1 VNTKVGRLR
10 DLRPVTGADLPRF
23 AGRVPETRLRPTDLA
38 ERVLAPDLA
47 RGVMLLFIALANS
60 HYFVQGPRYLA
71 GFPLDGSGLDATVAG
86 VITTLVDGRA
96 FPLFSVLFGYGVV
109 QLVRRHQEAGTPWRA
124 VSRLVRRR
132 SMWMI
137 VIGFLH
143 CVLLYVGDIVAA
155 YGLLAILLVAA
166 VRWREWVLLTLAG
179 LVFVVLSLP
188 GAADASLREGP
199 DPTMMPPDPV
209 TALVERATAWP
220 VLVPMEAVGL
230 LVPFLL
236 GIVAARR
243 RLLEEPARHRVM
255 LSVVAIVG
263 IGAAVAGGL
272 PLGLT
277 VAGLLPAG
285 ADLGLLVTL
294 HDATGYLGGP
304 GYAAALAMLAARI
317 GQRRGPVTRAVTAVG
332 QRSLTCYL
340 SQSVV
345 WTLVFAPY
353 ALDLSDDLG
362 AATTAALAIA
372 TWLATVGVAELMRRR
387 GVRGPAEV
395 LLRRLAYR

>member
-1 VNTKVGRLR
+1 
-10 DLRPVTGADLPRF
+10 VTTADHAGFP
-23 AGRVPETRLRPTDLA
+23 GRVPETRLRPTGLA

-47 RGVMLLFIALANS
+47 RGVMLLFIAVANS
-60 HYFVQGPRYLA
+60 HYFVRGERYLL
-71 GFPLDGSGLDATVAG
+71 GFPLDGSALDAAISG
-86 VITTLVDGRA
+86 AITTLVDGRA

-109 QLVRRHQEAGTPWRA
+109 QLARRQQDAGTAWRA

-132 SMWMI
+132 SLWMI

-155 YGLLAILLVAA
+155 YGLLALILVGA
-166 VRWREWVLLTLAG
+166 VRWKEWVLLTLAG
-179 LVFVVLSLP
+179 LIFVMLSLQ
-188 GAADASLREGP
+188 GNADASLREGP
-199 DPTMMPPDPV
+199 DPTLLPPDPL
-209 TALVERATAWP
+209 TAIVERAAAWP
-220 VLVPMEAVGL
+220 ALVPMVAVGL
-230 LVPFLL
+230 LMPFLL

-243 RLLEEPARHRVM
+243 RLLEEPARHRV
-255 LSVVAIVG
+255 LLGVVAVVG

-277 VAGLLPAG
+277 ASGVVPAG
-285 ADLGLLVTL
+285 ADLGLLVTV

-304 GYAAALAMLAARI
+304 GYAAALALVAARI
-317 GQRRGPVTRAVTAVG
+317 GERRGPITRAVTAVG

-362 AATTAALAIA
+362 VASTAALAVA
-372 TWLATVGVAELMRRR
+372 TWLATVGVAELMRRK
-387 GVRGPAEV
+387 GWRGPAEV
-395 LLRRLAYR
+395 LLRRLTYGTGQRILRPISVQP

>member
-1 VNTKVGRLR
+1 
-10 DLRPVTGADLPRF
+10 
-23 AGRVPETRLRPTDLA
+23 VPQIRLRPTGLA

-47 RGVMLLFIALANS
+47 RGVMLLFIAVANS
-60 HYFVQGPRYLA
+60 HYFVRGSHYLA
-71 GFPLDGSGLDATVAG
+71 GFPMDGSALDSAVAG
-86 VITTLVDGRA
+86 AVVTLVDGRA

-109 QLVRRHQEAGTPWRA
+109 QLVRRQQGAGTPWRT

-132 SMWMI
+132 SLWMI

-155 YGLLAILLVAA
+155 YGLLALLLVAA
-166 VRWREWVLLTLAG
+166 VRWKEWVLLTLAG
-179 LVFVVLSLP
+179 LIFVVLSLP
-188 GAADASLREGP
+188 GEADASLAEGP
-199 DPTMMPPDPV
+199 DPTMMPPDPI
-209 TALVERATAWP
+209 TAFVERAAAWP

-243 RLLEEPARHRVM
+243 RLLEEPDRHRV
-255 LSVVAIVG
+255 LLGVVAAVG
-263 IGAAVAGGL
+263 IGAAIVGGL

-277 VAGLLPAG
+277 AAGVLPAG
-285 ADLGLLVTL
+285 ADPGLLVSL
-294 HDATGYLGGP
+294 HDSTGYLGGP
-304 GYAAALAMLAARI
+304 GYAAALGLLAARI
-317 GQRRGPVTRAVTAVG
+317 GERRRPVTRAVTAVG

-362 AATTAALAIA
+362 VTSTAALAIA
-372 TWLATVGVAELMRRR
+372 TWLVTVGIAELMRRK

-395 LLRRLAYR
+395 LLRRLTYR

>member
-1 VNTKVGRLR
+1 MPEIRLR
-10 DLRPVTGADLPRF
+10 STG
-23 AGRVPETRLRPTDLA
+23 LA

-60 HYFVQGPRYLA
+60 HYFLQGPRYLV
-71 GFPLDGSGLDATVAG
+71 GFPLGGSALDAAVASA
-86 VITTLVDGRA
+86 IATLVDGRA

-109 QLVRRHQEAGTPWRA
+109 QLARRQQEAGTPWKA

-132 SMWMI
+132 SLWMML
-137 VIGFLH
+137 IGFLH

-155 YGLLAILLVAA
+155 YGFLALLLVGA
-166 VRWREWVLLTLAG
+166 VRWKEWVLLTLAG
-179 LVFVVLSLP
+179 LMLVVLSLP
-188 GAADASLREGP
+188 GADDAALVAGP
-199 DPTMMPPDPV
+199 DPALLSPDPV
-209 TALVERATAWP
+209 TAFVERAAAWP
-220 VLVPMEAVGL
+220 LLVPMEAVGL

-236 GIVAARR
+236 GVFAARR
-243 RLLEEPARHRVM
+243 RLLEEPARHRV
-255 LSVVAIVG
+255 LLTVAAAVG

-277 VAGLLPAG
+277 VAGVLPAG
-285 ADLGLLVTL
+285 PDLGLLVTL

-304 GYAAALAMLAARI
+304 GYAAALALLAGRI
-317 GQRRGPVTRAVTAVG
+317 GQRRGLVTRAVTAVG

-362 AATTAALAIA
+362 VAGTAALAVG
-372 TWLATVGVAELMRRR
+372 TWLATVWIAELLRRR
-387 GVRGPAEV
+387 GARGPAEV
-395 LLRRLAYR
+395 LLRRLTYR

>member
-1 VNTKVGRLR
+1 
-10 DLRPVTGADLPRF
+10 
-23 AGRVPETRLRPTDLA
+23 VPETRLRPTGLA

-60 HYFVQGPRYLA
+60 HYFVLGPRYLA
-71 GFPLDGSGLDATVAG
+71 GFPLAGSALDAIVAG

-132 SMWMI
+132 SLWMI

-155 YGLLAILLVAA
+155 YGLLALILVTV
-166 VRWREWVLLTLAG
+166 VRWKEWVLLTLAG
-179 LVFVVLSLP
+179 LLLVVLSLP
-188 GAADASLREGP
+188 GDADASLTEGP
-199 DPTMMPPDPV
+199 DPAMMPPEPV
-209 TALVERATAWP
+209 TAVVERASAWP
-220 VLVPMEAVGL
+220 LLVPLVAVGL
-230 LVPFLL
+230 VVPFLL

-243 RLLEEPARHRVM
+243 RLLEEPARHRV
-255 LSVVAIVG
+255 LLGVVAAVG

-277 VAGLLPAG
+277 VAGVLPAG

-304 GYAAALAMLAARI
+304 GYAAALALVAARI

-340 SQSVV
+340 AQSVV

-353 ALDLSDDLG
+353 VLDLSDDLG
-362 AATTAALAIA
+362 VTSTAALAIG
-372 TWLATVGVAELMRRR
+372 TWLATVGAADLMRRR
-387 GVRGPAEV
+387 NARGPAEV
-395 LLRRLAYR
+395 LLRRLTYR

>member
-1 VNTKVGRLR
+1 
-10 DLRPVTGADLPRF
+10 
-23 AGRVPETRLRPTDLA
+23 VPETRLRPTGLA

-60 HYFVQGPRYLA
+60 HYFLQGPRYLV
-71 GFPLDGSGLDATVAG
+71 GFPLGGSSLDAVVAAA
-86 VITTLVDGRA
+86 ITTLVDGRA

-109 QLVRRHQEAGTPWRA
+109 QLARRQQEAGSPWRP

-132 SMWMI
+132 GLWML

-155 YGLLAILLVAA
+155 YGFLALLLVGA
-166 VRWREWVLLTLAG
+166 VRWKEWVLLTLAG
-179 LVFVVLSLP
+179 LAFVVLSLP
-188 GAADASLREGP
+188 GGDPGAFGAGP
-199 DPTMMPPDPV
+199 DPAMLPPDPV
-209 TALVERATAWP
+209 TAFAERAAAWP

-243 RLLEEPARHRVM
+243 RLLEEPARHRA
-255 LSVVAIVG
+255 LLAVVAVAG
-263 IGAAVAGGL
+263 VGAAVAGGL

-277 VAGLLPAG
+277 VAGVLPADG
-285 ADLGLLVTL
+285 DLAPLVAL

-304 GYAAALAMLAARI
+304 GYAAALALLAARI

-340 SQSVV
+340 CQSVV

-353 ALDLSDDLG
+353 ALGLSDDLG
-362 AATTAALAIA
+362 VTGTAALAVA
-372 TWLATVGVAELMRRR
+372 TWLTTVWIAELMRRR
-387 GVRGPAEV
+387 GARGPAEV
-395 LLRRLAYR
+395 LLRRLTYR

>member
-1 VNTKVGRLR
+1 
-10 DLRPVTGADLPRF
+10 
-23 AGRVPETRLRPTDLA
+23 VPETRLRPTGLA

-60 HYFVQGPRYLA
+60 HYFLQGPRYLV
-71 GFPLDGSGLDATVAG
+71 GFPLGGSGVDAAVAAA
-86 VITTLVDGRA
+86 ITTLVDGRA

-109 QLVRRHQEAGTPWRA
+109 QLTRRQQEAGSTWRA

-132 SMWMI
+132 SLWML

-155 YGLLAILLVAA
+155 YGFLALLLVGV
-166 VRWREWVLLTLAG
+166 VRWKEWVLLAIAA
-179 LVFVVLSLP
+179 LVWVVLSLP
-188 GAADASLREGP
+188 DGDPAAFVAGP
-199 DPTMMPPDPV
+199 DPAMLPPDPV
-209 TALVERATAWP
+209 TAFAERAAAWP
-220 VLVPMEAVGL
+220 VLVPLEAVGL

-243 RLLEEPARHRVM
+243 RLLEEPARHRV
-255 LSVVAIVG
+255 LLAVVAVAG
-263 IGAAVAGGL
+263 VGAAVAGGL

-277 VAGLLPAG
+277 VAGVLPADG
-285 ADLGLLVTL
+285 DLAPLVAL
-294 HDATGYLGGP
+294 HDTTGYLGGP
-304 GYAAALAMLAARI
+304 GYAAALALLAGRI

-353 ALDLSDDLG
+353 VLGLSDDLSVAG
-362 AATTAALAIA
+362 TAALAVA
-372 TWLATVGVAELMRRR
+372 TWLTTVWIAELMRRR
-387 GVRGPAEV
+387 GARGPAEV
-395 LLRRLAYR
+395 LLRRLTYR

>member
-1 VNTKVGRLR
+1 
-10 DLRPVTGADLPRF
+10 VTRADHPRF
-23 AGRVPETRLRPTDLA
+23 AGRVPETRLRPTGLA

-60 HYFVQGPRYLA
+60 HYFVQGSRYLV
-71 GFPLDGSGLDATVAG
+71 GFPLDGSALDATIAG
-86 VITTLVDGRA
+86 LVTILVGGRA

-109 QLVRRHQEAGTPWRA
+109 QLVRRQQEAGTPWRA
-124 VSRLVRRR
+124 VTRLVRRR
-132 SMWMI
+132 SLWMI

-155 YGLLAILLVAA
+155 YGLLALLLVAA
-166 VRWREWVLLTLAG
+166 VRWKESVLLTLAG

-188 GAADASLREGP
+188 RDADASLREGP
-199 DPTMMPPDPV
+199 DPTMLSPDPL
-209 TALVERATAWP
+209 TAIVERAAAWP

-230 LVPFLL
+230 LMPFLL

-243 RLLEEPARHRVM
+243 RLLEEPARHRA
-255 LSVVAIVG
+255 LLGVVAVVG

-272 PLGLT
+272 PLGVT
-277 VAGLLPAG
+277 VAGVLPAG

-304 GYAAALAMLAARI
+304 GYAAALALLAARI
-317 GQRRGPVTRAVTAVG
+317 GQHRGPVTRAVTAVG

-340 SQSVV
+340 AQSVV
-345 WTLVFAPY
+345 WTIVFAPY

-362 AATTAALAIA
+362 VVSTAALAA
-372 TWLATVGVAELMRRR
+372 GTWLATAGLAELMRRR
-387 GVRGPAEV
+387 GARGPAEV
-395 LLRRLAYR
+395 LLRRLTYR

>member
-1 VNTKVGRLR
+1 
-10 DLRPVTGADLPRF
+10 
-23 AGRVPETRLRPTDLA
+23 VPETRLRPTGLA

-60 HYFVQGPRYLA
+60 HYFLQGPRYLA
-71 GFPLDGSGLDATVAG
+71 GFPLGGAALDAAAGG

-109 QLVRRHQEAGTPWRA
+109 QLVRRHQDSGTPWRT

-132 SMWMI
+132 SLWMM

-155 YGLLAILLVAA
+155 YGLLALLLAGA
-166 VRWREWVLLTLAG
+166 VRWKEWVLLTLAG
-179 LVFVVLSLP
+179 LMLVVLSLP
-188 GAADASLREGP
+188 SADDAAIVAGP
-199 DPTMMPPDPV
+199 DPAMLPPDPV
-209 TALVERATAWP
+209 TAFVERAAAWP
-220 VLVPMEAVGL
+220 LLVPMEAVGL

-243 RLLEEPARHRVM
+243 RLLEDPARHRVL
-255 LSVVAIVG
+255 LSVAAAVG

-277 VAGLLPAG
+277 VAGVLPPG

-304 GYAAALAMLAARI
+304 GYAAALALLAARI

-362 AATTAALAIA
+362 VATTAALAA
-372 TWLATVGVAELMRRR
+372 GTWLATVVVAEVMRRR
-387 GVRGPAEV
+387 GLRGPAEV
-395 LLRRLAYR
+395 ALRRLTYR

>member
-1 VNTKVGRLR
+1 
-10 DLRPVTGADLPRF
+10 
-23 AGRVPETRLRPTDLA
+23 VPDTRLRPTGLA

-60 HYFVQGPRYLA
+60 HYFVRGPRYLG
-71 GFPLDGSGLDATVAG
+71 GFPLDGSAVDAAIAG
-86 VITTLVDGRA
+86 IVTTLVDGRA

-109 QLVRRHQEAGTPWRA
+109 QLVRRHSGTPWRA

-132 SMWMI
+132 SLWMI

-155 YGLLAILLVAA
+155 YGLLALVLVSA
-166 VRWREWVLLTLAG
+166 VRWKEWVLLTLAG
-179 LVFVVLSLP
+179 LIFVVLSLP
-188 GAADASLREGP
+188 GDADASLAAGP

-209 TALVERATAWP
+209 TAVVERAAAWP

-243 RLLEEPARHRVM
+243 RLLEEPARHRVL
-255 LSVVAIVG
+255 LSVVAVVG

-272 PLGLT
+272 PLALT
-277 VAGLLPAG
+277 VAGVLPAG
-285 ADLGLLVTL
+285 ADLALLTSL
-294 HDATGYLGGP
+294 HDSTGYLGGP
-304 GYAAALAMLAARI
+304 GYAAALALLAARI
-317 GQRRGPVTRAVTAVG
+317 GQRRGPVTCAVTAVG

-340 SQSVV
+340 AQSVV

-353 ALDLSDDLG
+353 ALDLGDHLG
-362 AATTAALAIA
+362 VTSTATLAIA
-372 TWLATVGVAELMRRR
+372 TWLATVGLAELMRRR
-387 GVRGPAEV
+387 GFRGPAEV
-395 LLRRLAYR
+395 LLRRLTYR

>member
-1 VNTKVGRLR
+1 M
-10 DLRPVTGADLPRF
+10 
-23 AGRVPETRLRPTDLA
+23 PETRLRPTGLA

-60 HYFVQGPRYLA
+60 HYFLQGPRYLV
-71 GFPLDGSGLDATVAG
+71 GFPLDGSALDATVAAA
-86 VITTLVDGRA
+86 IATLVDGRA

-109 QLVRRHQEAGTPWRA
+109 QLARRQQEAGSPWRA

-132 SMWMI
+132 SLWML

-155 YGLLAILLVAA
+155 YGFLALLLVGA
-166 VRWREWVLLTLAG
+166 VRWKLWVLLTLAG
-179 LVFVVLSLP
+179 LGLAVLSLP
-188 GAADASLREGP
+188 GGDPASFAAGP
-199 DPTMMPPDPV
+199 DPALLPPDPV
-209 TALVERATAWP
+209 TAFVERAAAWP
-220 VLVPMEAVGL
+220 LLVPMEALGL

-243 RLLEEPARHRVM
+243 RLLEEPAHHRA
-255 LSVVAIVG
+255 LLAVVAAIG

-277 VAGLLPAG
+277 VAGVLPAG
-285 ADLGLLVTL
+285 PDLAQLVAL

-304 GYAAALAMLAARI
+304 GYAAALALLAVRI
-317 GQRRGPVTRAVTAVG
+317 GHRRGPVTHAVTAVG

-345 WTLVFAPY
+345 WTLAFAPY
-353 ALDLSDDLG
+353 ALDLSDDLTV
-362 AATTAALAIA
+362 ASTAALAIG
-372 TWLATVGVAELMRRR
+372 TWLATVGAAELMRGR

-395 LLRRLAYR
+395 MLRRLAYR